1 MPTMSAQSTG
11 VYTRVLDALRRY
23 RRSGP
28 MHIDFFAE
36 KTNLSREEVKKVLLE
51 FQTKNMITIDDDRVQ
66 IRDVR

>member
-1 MPTMSAQSTG
+1 
-11 VYTRVLDALRRY
+11 
-23 RRSGP
+23 